1 MTDDTSTNSRRD
13 ERREPPVIDGTAPAS
28 EAAAP
33 EESAVESAA
42 EVEKSVAGEPDVPV
56 HASEASAPV
65 SEIEAPAAQSEPASA
80 APEPQ
85 APPPPPQRSSF
96 TGHLVSG
103 VIGGVIVAGAAWFLL
118 PKGANLDDLNTRI
131 VSLEQQSSDLAAA
144 TKNAAGVAQ
153 AAKDDS
159 AKALAAP
166 KQVVQQAPPLDLRP
180 MVDRISKLET
190 AVAAPHP
197 ELVQGN
203 AAATA
208 VVAQSLA
215 QAIAGGHSFAT
226 ELSALQGLGADT
238 AAIAKL
244 KPYADRGA
252 PTLSDLSEQFAGLES
267 TMLDA
272 ANGITPE
279 DGFFDRIRKTAA
291 NLVQIRP
298 IGATQGDDPAA
309 LVSRIEA
316 ALQHGDAAEALDA
329 YGKLPDAAKAP
340 AHAWSE
346 LLKAH
351 VECDQ
356 AGRTILTTAIST
368 LAQSK
373 QP

>member
-1 MTDDTSTNSRRD
+1 M
-13 ERREPPVIDGTAPAS
+13 
-28 EAAAP
+28 
-33 EESAVESAA
+33 
-42 EVEKSVAGEPDVPV
+42 
-56 HASEASAPV
+56 
-65 SEIEAPAAQSEPASA
+65 
-80 APEPQ
+80 
-85 APPPPPQRSSF
+85 
-96 TGHLVSG
+96 
-103 VIGGVIVAGAAWFLL
+103 
-118 PKGANLDDLNTRI
+118 
-131 VSLEQQSSDLAAA
+131 
-144 TKNAAGVAQ
+144 
-153 AAKDDS
+153 
-159 AKALAAP
+159 
-166 KQVVQQAPPLDLRP
+166 VQQAPPLDLRP